1 MLSLSENIKLA
12 FRNIRANLM
21 RAILTM
27 LIIGIGITALVGIL
41 TALDCLLY
49 SLSDSFN
56 TLGANSF
63 SIERKWEETR
73 SNRGGRRAKPS
84 EPISYDQAMSFKER
98 FNFPA
103 KVTVS
108 VPGTNSATVKTD
120 ALKTNPNVQVAG
132 IDENYFVVKG
142 METSFGRYFSET
154 EIEFG
159 SNKAIV
165 GQNIVDLLFDKK
177 AERAINK
184 TISVGNLHYKIIGV
198 LKSQGSSMNQNADK
212 VVYIP
217 LGNAKRLYDNPQQD
231 YSIIVGLS
239 NTTDMDNASATATGL
254 FRQVRGLKLN
264 QAEDFEIFKSDGL
277 IDIIK
282 ENTATIRWAAIVIEL
297 ITLLGAA
304 IGLMNIMLVSVT
316 ERTREVGISKALGAT
331 RKTIM
336 NQFLTEAI
344 VICQLGGFFGIILG
358 ILAGNIV
365 SLIIGGQFIIP
376 WLWMGFG
383 VLSCLIVGLA
393 SGLYPAAKAAKLD
406 PIESLRYE

>member
-1 MLSLSENIKLA
+1 MLSISENIKLA
-12 FRNIRANLM
+12 FRNIRSNLM

-27 LIIGIGITALVGIL
+27 VIIGIGITALVGIL
-41 TALDCLLY
+41 TALDCLLF

-63 SIERKWEETR
+63 SIERKWEEMR
-73 SNRGGRRAKPS
+73 SNHGGRRAKPS
-84 EPISYDQAMSFKER
+84 DPISFEDAMNFKEKY
-98 FNFPA
+98 NFPA
-103 KVTVS
+103 KVSVS
-108 VPGTNSATVKTD
+108 VSGTNSATVKTD

-132 IDENYFVVKG
+132 IDENYFAVKG
-142 METSFGRYFSET
+142 METSYGRYFSET
-154 EIEFG
+154 EIEYG
-159 SNKAIV
+159 SNKAII
-165 GQNIVDLLFDKK
+165 GQSLVDLLFNKK
-177 AERAINK
+177 PETAINK
-184 TISVGNLHYKIIGV
+184 TISVGNIHFKIIGV
-198 LKSQGSSMNQNADK
+198 QKAAGSSMNQNADK
-212 VVYIP
+212 IVYIP
-217 LGNAKRLYDNPQQD
+217 LANAKRLYDNPQRD
-231 YSIIVGLS
+231 YSIVVGLN
-239 NTTDMDNASATATGL
+239 NTTDMDNASATAIGV

-264 QAEDFEIFKSDGL
+264 QDDDFEIFKSDGL

-282 ENTATIRWAAIVIEL
+282 ENTATIRWAAIIIEL

-316 ERTREVGISKALGAT
+316 ERTREVGILKALGAT
-331 RKTIM
+331 KQTIM

-358 ILAGNIV
+358 ILAGNLV
-365 SLIIGGQFIIP
+365 SLLLGGKFIIP

-383 VLSCLIVGLA
+383 VLSCLIVGLG